1 MITGVRSRYR
11 WLERTATPNE
21 PGGGRS
27 MKCNEEKA
35 KQLEKLVERDEE
47 SQVWLPQKKMDD
59 PVPPKK

>member
-1 MITGVRSRYR
+1 
-11 WLERTATPNE
+11 
-21 PGGGRS
+21 

-59 PVPPKK
+59 PVPPRNRFRREEGRWSDPPITSPRIGDQVRRK

>member
-21 PGGGRS
+21 PGGGRP
-27 MKCNEEKA
+27 MKCSEEKA

-47 SQVWLPQKKMDD
+47 SHIWLPKKNG
-59 PVPPKK
+59 